1 MLVTLSVED
10 DLMRVLAVCLA
21 LAWPASSAVGQSA
34 DAVAAVRA
42 ISQDGWD
49 AAYGMLD
56 PDDALTRDVI
66 TWMRLREGGT
76 TFADYQGFTPRRA
89 NWPGM
94 DRVFAKGEETLPAEI
109 LPATTIAWFA
119 DRMPETGEGAVRLA
133 DALIA
138 TKDTAAAHAMLIDV
152 WLTSNLTDSGHA
164 AMIEA
169 YADVLAPHHVA
180 RTDALLWR
188 WRTTAAKRMVSLLDE
203 DQAALAQARLAYISK
218 ASDISARVDAVPPAF
233 KNDAGLDYD
242 RYNWLADRG
251 DRTAAIAI
259 LKARSTSVAA
269 LVAPFRWSGWR
280 RSLARWEMRE
290 GRVQSAYD
298 LASQHF
304 LTDGF
309 AFADLEWVA
318 GYVALTYL
326 DDPRLALTH
335 FQAANAAVTSPI
347 SIGRMKYWIGRSHA
361 DLGDQTAAVAAYRVA
376 AQHQT
381 GFYGLLAAEK
391 LGLSLDA
398 ALTGAVDPTD
408 WQGAPFMTDE
418 LTLIALTLLQAGE
431 RGHAVRFF
439 AELGKQLPADDLA
452 RLGAWLRSK
461 GEAYYAVLLGKTAVA
476 RGVLVPSIYFPLH
489 DLADMDQ
496 PVPPALSLSIARRES
511 EFNAGVGSPV
521 GALGLMQLMPATAQ
535 EVAGFIGEPYARAR
549 LTSDWAYNARLGAKY
564 LSVLEEDF
572 GYSPVMIAAGYNA
585 GPSRPKRWM
594 DERGDPRVGEVDVVD
609 WIEHIPFRETRN
621 YVMRVTESIPVYEA
635 RLTGKVGPIRFT
647 DLLIGVKPI
656 IRPRP
661 RPAALDTTPVAAPD
675 PGAAASR
682 SPAAP
687 GAPSPVSGMRPISRP
702 GG

>member
-1 MLVTLSVED
+1 MRVTLLFED

-21 LAWPASSAVGQSA
+21 LAWPANSAVAQSA

-42 ISQDGWD
+42 VSQDGWD
-49 AAYGMLD
+49 AAYGMLN

-66 TWMRLREGGT
+66 TWMRLREGDA

-89 NWPGM
+89 DWPGM
-94 DRVFAKGEETLPAEI
+94 DRVFAKGEEILPAET

-119 DRMPETGEGAVRLA
+119 GRMPETGEGAVRLA
-133 DALIA
+133 EALIA
-138 TKDTAAAHAMLIDV
+138 MGDTDAAHTMLIDV
-152 WLTSNLTDSGHA
+152 WLTSNLTDTGHA

-169 YADVLAPHHVA
+169 YADVISPHHAA

-188 WRTTAAKRMVSLLDE
+188 WRTASAARMVVLLDD

-218 ASDISARVDAVPPAF
+218 ASDISARVDAVPPAL
-233 KNDAGLDYD
+233 KNSAGLNYD

-251 DRTAAIAI
+251 DRTAAIVI

-269 LVAPFRWSGWR
+269 LGEPFRWSGWR

-290 GRVQSAYD
+290 GRAQSAYD
-298 LASQHF
+298 LASRHF
-304 LTDGF
+304 LTDGS

-326 DDPRLALTH
+326 DDPTLALTH
-335 FQAANAAVTSPI
+335 FRAANAAVTSPI
-347 SIGRMKYWIGRSHA
+347 SVGRMQYWIGRSHA
-361 DLGDQTAAVAAYRVA
+361 ALGDQTAAVTAYQIA

-391 LGLSLDA
+391 LGRSMDA
-398 ALTGAVDPTD
+398 ALTGAADPTD
-408 WQGAPFMTDE
+408 WQGAPFMSDD
-418 LTLIALTLLQAGE
+418 LTLAALTLLQAGE

-439 AELGKQLPADDLA
+439 AQLGKQLPPDDLA

-461 GEAYYAVLLGKTAVA
+461 DEAYYAVLLGKTAVA

-521 GALGLMQLMPATAQ
+521 GALGLMQLMPATAE
-535 EVAGFIGEPYARAR
+535 EVAGFIGEPYSRAR
-549 LTSDWAYNARLGAKY
+549 LTNDWEYNARLGVKY

-572 GYSPVMIAAGYNA
+572 GYSPVMMAAGYNA
-585 GPSRPKRWM
+585 GPSRPKIWM
-594 DERGDPRVGEVDVVD
+594 SERGDPRVGEVDIVD

-621 YVMRVTESIPVYEA
+621 YVMRVTESIPIYEA

-647 DLLIGVKPI
+647 DLLIGVKPN
-656 IRPRP
+656 IRPRL
-661 RPAALDTTPVAAPD
+661 RPATLDATPVAAPD
-675 PGAAASR
+675 PEAPASR

-687 GAPSPVSGMRPISRP
+687 SGIRPVSRP